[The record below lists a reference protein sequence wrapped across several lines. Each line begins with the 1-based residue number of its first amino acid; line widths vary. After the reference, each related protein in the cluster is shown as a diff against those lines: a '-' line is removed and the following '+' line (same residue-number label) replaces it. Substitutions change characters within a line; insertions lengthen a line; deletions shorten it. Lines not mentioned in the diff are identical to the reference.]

1 MILVTLVL
9 TACLTA
15 YMGRY
20 GFQYFNHATG
30 RRAEP
35 PAYNLALIWVMIL
48 MLLASCALLAVT

>member
-1 MILVTLVL
+1 
-9 TACLTA
+9 
-15 YMGRY
+15 MGRY

-48 MLLASCALLAVT
+48 MLLASCAVLAVT